1 MAHTALSDD
10 ETKEYFD
17 SPEELD
23 RKVTLLAQWVRKS
36 KHMIAFTVSIIAK
49 LLTGANKLITSPLL

>member
-23 RKVTLLAQWVRKS
+23 RKVTLLAQWVSKS
-36 KHMIAFTVSIIAK
+36 KHMIAFTVSTFAT
-49 LLTGANKLITSPLL
+49 LLIGANWIMP